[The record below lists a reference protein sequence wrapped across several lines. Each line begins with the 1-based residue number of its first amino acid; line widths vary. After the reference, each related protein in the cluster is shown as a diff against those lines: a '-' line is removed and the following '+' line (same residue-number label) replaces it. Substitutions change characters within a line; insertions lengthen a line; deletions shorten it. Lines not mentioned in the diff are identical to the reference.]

1 LQLGVAYPHLTA
13 FTGYSAPTGTGRERG
28 GESGRRGQVFKKI
41 LVPCDGSELAQ
52 ESVFPHVEELAE
64 AMDAEIIILRVV
76 SAPAGRSGT
85 AFRAD
90 AAEMPISLPVTPE
103 DARIARHPIYK
114 DQEIA
119 SAEAEARHSVSRAV
133 AMLHEKGIRA
143 RSAVLLGH
151 PAEEIIEYATGQN
164 IDLIVMCSHGR
175 SGVGR
180 WVFGSV
186 TEKVLR
192 GSQTP
197 ILVIRP
203 QGLQNRTSEGG

>member
-1 LQLGVAYPHLTA
+1 M
-13 FTGYSAPTGTGRERG
+13 
-28 GESGRRGQVFKKI
+28 FKKI

-52 ESVFPHVEELAE
+52 KAVFPHIEELAE
-64 AMDAEIIILRVV
+64 ALDAEIIILRVV
-76 SAPAGRSGT
+76 RTPAGRSGT
-85 AFRAD
+85 AFRAG
-90 AAEMPISLPVTPE
+90 APEMPISLPVTPE
-103 DARIARHPIYK
+103 DAHIARHPIFK

-119 SAEAEARHSVSRAV
+119 SAEAEARRSVAHAES
-133 AMLHEKGIRA
+133 MLRDKGINV
-143 RSAVLLGH
+143 RSEVLLGH
-151 PAEEIIEYATGQN
+151 PAEEIIEYAKGQN

-192 GSQTP
+192 GSRTP

-203 QGLQNRTSEGG
+203 DALQNRGPEG